1 MNLLKAL
8 AAVSSM
14 TMISRVLG
22 LAREMI
28 ISHTFGAGA
37 ATDVFFTA
45 FKLPNLLRRIFAEGA
60 FSQAF
65 VPILAEHKT
74 RHGDEAT
81 RHFVAKI
88 CGALTL
94 ALLVITALGI
104 LAAPLIIYV
113 SAAGF
118 SSNPAKFT
126 LATELL
132 RWVFP
137 YILFIS
143 LASFV
148 GSILNTYNKFS
159 IPAFVPTLLNLS
171 FIACAIFLAPLL
183 HEPIYALAIAVLL
196 GGLIQLAFQLP
207 WLARCK
213 MLVWPKLD
221 LKDSAVRQ
229 VMGNMLPAL
238 FGVSVAQISI
248 LLNSNLAS
256 FLEEGSISW
265 IFYADRLMEFPVGV
279 LGVALGTILL
289 PSLSK
294 SVASDNQAEYSRLL
308 DWGLRLCL
316 LLCLPATI
324 ALGLLAEPLILTVF
338 QSGKFTLHDAQMT
351 QQALTGYSIGLLG
364 MIMVKILAPGFYA
377 RKDIRT
383 PVKIACIALAITLAM
398 NITFIITLPYK
409 HAGLTLGI
417 ALGQCLNAWLL
428 YRALR
433 AKDYFMPQP
442 GWLVFCTKLLLAVI
456 IMAGALLA
464 GLHWLPDFELATR
477 LQRTGQLAILVG
489 LGAGT
494 YFAALILLGFRTRH
508 FKRHTSH

>member
-22 LAREMI
+22 LVREII
-28 ISHTFGAGA
+28 ISHTFGAGT

-74 RHGDEAT
+74 RNGDEAT
-81 RHFVAKI
+81 RIFVAKV

-104 LAAPLIIYV
+104 IAAPVIIYL

-118 SSNPAKFT
+118 SSDPAKFT

-148 GSILNTYNKFS
+148 GSILNTWNAFS

-171 FIACAIFLAPLL
+171 FIGCAIFLAPHL
-183 HEPIYALAIAVLL
+183 EQPIFALAIAVLI
-196 GGLIQLAFQLP
+196 GGVIQLAFQLP
-207 WLARCK
+207 WLARCN
-213 MLVWPKLD
+213 MLVMPRLD
-221 LKDSAVRQ
+221 LADPAVRQ
-229 VMGNMLPAL
+229 VMKNMLPAL
-238 FGVSVAQISI
+238 FAVSVAQISI
-248 LLNSNLAS
+248 LINSNLAS
-256 FLEEGSISW
+256 FLEAGSISW

-294 SVASDNQAEYSRLL
+294 SIASDDQAEYSRLL

-324 ALGLLAEPLILTVF
+324 ALGLLAKPLILTVF
-338 QSGKFTLHDAQMT
+338 QSGKFTLHDAVMT
-351 QQALTGYSIGLLG
+351 QQALTGYSIGLMG
-364 MIMVKILAPGFYA
+364 MILVKILAPGFYA

-383 PVKIACIALAITLAM
+383 PVRIACITLGSTLAINLVF
-398 NITFIITLPYK
+398 ITTLPYK
-409 HAGLTLGI
+409 QAGLTLGI

-428 YRALR
+428 YTTLR
-433 AKDYFMPQP
+433 SKNYFVPQT
-442 GWLVFCTKLLLAVI
+442 GWLPFMGKLTIAVLSMAAVLIILQHFLPTFEHASRLARTGWLSILVV
-456 IMAGALLA
+456 AGALS
-464 GLHWLPDFELATR
+464 
-477 LQRTGQLAILVG
+477 
-489 LGAGT
+489 
-494 YFAALILLGFRTRH
+494 YFVSLAALGYRPRDFR
-508 FKRHTSH
+508 RHTSR